1 MPDTDIF
8 GFRFAKFFARAV
20 FVHVRLP
27 IKFFDIGVSVGDQN
41 LFFGRC
47 DERAD
52 ILQIRVRKSRAAL
65 DADQVRAD
73 KGHVFA
79 RLFRRDLVLFHVG
92 DHFPVFEF
100 DDAVGVRFS
109 EFPIVRNDEDEFI
122 FGKFFQ
128 RIENLPPRCR
138 IERAR
143 RFVRHDDLGFLD
155 ERAGDRDALFLSARK
170 GIRLALC
177 KVFQLHR
184 AQNFLDFFPVF
195 RLALQFEGERDVRFH
210 RKFV

>member
-1 MPDTDIF
+1 MEKKSEHDERNKGQKDGKEQSHGFYFHAARADLCRVGHGKSGFDKFALVLPIVPDTDIF
-8 GFRFAKFFARAV
+8 GFRFAEFFARAV

-122 FGKFFQ
+122 FGKFFPY
-128 RIENLPPRCR
+128 RKPAAPLPN
-138 IERAR
+138 RAR
-143 RFVRHDDLGFLD
+143 PSVR
-155 ERAGDRDALFLSARK
+155 
-170 GIRLALC
+170 
-177 KVFQLHR
+177 
-184 AQNFLDFFPVF
+184 PP
-195 RLALQFEGERDVRFH
+195 
-210 RKFV
+210 